1 MFKYTRV
8 LALCVFMLFLSGC
21 RSVDIVDGR
30 IPAEYLEQ
38 VQMVLGTYSGS
49 FDGRAVTVD
58 ISLNGDR
65 LVFAPRR
72 DLISDDCASTVG
84 NLTKVYLDGTEDDYT
99 VEGGRFD
106 FNPNRCVSI
115 MGDSLE
121 IRLRMRDGNLR
132 MNLSILERMDWRREC
147 HVSCTPMNG
156 CRQDCRMI
164 PDNRYMRGRL
174 DRI

>member
-8 LALCVFMLFLSGC
+8 LTLCVFMLFISGC

-38 VQMVLGTYSGS
+38 VRLLLGTYAGD
-49 FDGRAVTVD
+49 FNGRAVRVD
-58 ISLNGDR
+58 ISLDGDR
-65 LVFAPRR
+65 LVFAPQS
-72 DLISDDCASTVG
+72 DLIGNDCASSVG
-84 NLTKVYLDGTEDDYT
+84 NLTKAYLEGSEDNYT

-106 FNPNRCVSI
+106 FNPNRCVSV
-115 MGDSLE
+115 MGESLE
-121 IRLRMRDGNLR
+121 IGLRMRDGNLR
-132 MNLSILERMDWRREC
+132 MNLLILERMDWRREC
-147 HVSCTPMNG
+147 HLSCTPMNG

-174 DRI
+174 DRL